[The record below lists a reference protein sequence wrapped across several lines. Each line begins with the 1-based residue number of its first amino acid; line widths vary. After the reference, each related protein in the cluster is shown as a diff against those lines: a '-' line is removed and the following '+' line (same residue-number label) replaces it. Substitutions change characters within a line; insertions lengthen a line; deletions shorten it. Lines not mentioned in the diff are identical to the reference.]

1 VVVWDEASFE
11 WQVVLRFWVDS
22 CEGIVGGDYYAFR
35 ADEDLASLD
44 CGLEGVVI
52 CPDLEVVS
60 ANLFWA

>member
-1 VVVWDEASFE
+1 
-11 WQVVLRFWVDS
+11 VVLRFWVDS